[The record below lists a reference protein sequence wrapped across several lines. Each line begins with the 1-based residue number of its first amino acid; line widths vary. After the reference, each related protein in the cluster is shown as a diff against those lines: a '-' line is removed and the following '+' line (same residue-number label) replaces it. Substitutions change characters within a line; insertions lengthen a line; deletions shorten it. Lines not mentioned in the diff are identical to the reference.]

1 MAAHSL
7 VARLRN
13 GDPDA
18 VERLY
23 DEYGRRMFAVAYKAL
38 GDRSLAEEAVQLTF
52 MKTWQAAD
60 RLEPDVEIGG
70 WLYTITRR
78 TAIDLYRRESRH
90 ATVGLDAEIVAL
102 PMTFE
107 DLWQVW
113 EVRSMIDRLP
123 DGERAVVES
132 LHFKRQTMQ
141 ETADELGVPV
151 GTVKS
156 RTHRAYGRLAGLLRH
171 LREETA

>member
-1 MAAHSL
+1 MSAHSL

-18 VERLY
+18 VGRLY
-23 DEYGRRMFAVAYKAL
+23 DEYGRRMFAVALKAL

-52 MKTWQAAD
+52 LKTWQAAE

-90 ATVGLDAEIVAL
+90 TTVSLDAEIVAL
-102 PMTFE
+102 P
-107 DLWQVW
+107 DD
-113 EVRSMIDRLP
+113 VRGSVAGVGGAIDDRP
-123 DGERAVVES
+123 PARRRAGGRRVRCTTS
-132 LHFKRQTMQ
+132 ARRCRRRPRSW
-141 ETADELGVPV
+141 GCRSVP
-151 GTVKS
+151 
-156 RTHRAYGRLAGLLRH
+156 
-171 LREETA
+171 